1 MEPSLKRQRV
11 SSDTNT
17 GMQSFWSEN
26 GFVCTHSK
34 EWKRQETSESSTVA
48 EFSLFK
54 SLLNYMIDNRVLRV
68 KVKMRVHHD
77 NQDIPLVFKGNE
89 ASIIR
94 IANILASLHV
104 IRYIVVEEEEKEGI
118 FVFPEIEDSLV
129 CPVVNDRSTFNEEEI
144 KREENE
150 LIRMRKRIEKLESLT
165 SS

>member
-11 SSDTNT
+11 SSDINI

-77 NQDIPLVFKGNE
+77 N
-89 ASIIR
+89 
-94 IANILASLHV
+94 
-104 IRYIVVEEEEKEGI
+104 
-118 FVFPEIEDSLV
+118 
-129 CPVVNDRSTFNEEEI
+129 
-144 KREENE
+144 
-150 LIRMRKRIEKLESLT
+150 
-165 SS
+165 